1 MVLRVECEKKYGSVV
16 LLHFVGCLPA
26 LTTELKYTFSQFY
39 SKNKV
44 DGAEALSVR
53 KLGRC
58 MVFSFVLAV
67 DEMMN
72 KNDGCKNVTVCHG
85 HC

>member
-1 MVLRVECEKKYGSVV
+1 MECENKYGFVV
-16 LLHFVGCLPA
+16 LLIFVGCLLA

-39 SKNKV
+39 RKNEI

-67 DEMMN
+67 GEMMN
-72 KNDGCKNVTVCHG
+72 TNDGCKNVTVCRG